1 LLTGESDGSPT
12 QTAAKGVVSVAE
24 GRNHVQEIVKGIIEG
39 ETRSIVSTMTMEELF
54 RERKIFKD
62 KGKLEIYRLPIR
74 QTLIASSNSASAI

>member
-1 LLTGESDGSPT
+1 
-12 QTAAKGVVSVAE
+12 
-24 GRNHVQEIVKGIIEG
+24 
-39 ETRSIVSTMTMEELF
+39 MTMEELF